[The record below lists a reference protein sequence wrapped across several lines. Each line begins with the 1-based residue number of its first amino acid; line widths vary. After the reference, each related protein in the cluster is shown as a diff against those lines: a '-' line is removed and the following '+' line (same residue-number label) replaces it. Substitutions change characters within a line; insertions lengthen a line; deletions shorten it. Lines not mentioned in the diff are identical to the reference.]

1 MAEQTRQNRTVAG
14 GLGALLASARHLWHH
29 RVGDVK
35 CLLRTNQPGGFDCP
49 GCAWPEPRQA
59 SRLELCENGIKA
71 IVHEATQRRIGRE
84 FFARHTLSQ
93 LRGRSHY
100 WLEQQG
106 RLTEPLRY
114 NRHSDRYEPIGWEA
128 AFSLIGRHLRG
139 LDHPDQAVLYTSGR
153 TSNEAAFL
161 LQLFGRLLGTNNLP
175 DSANLC
181 HESSGVALTEAIG
194 TGKGTVTLED
204 FALADAIFVFGQNPG
219 SNHPR
224 MLTELEKAAR
234 RGCKIV
240 SVNPL
245 QEAGLT
251 RFINPK
257 HLGAT
262 LFQRPT
268 SISSLYLQPL
278 VGGDL
283 ALIKGMMKVLL
294 ERETQPGG
302 GVLDQDFIDNH
313 TQGFT
318 ACVRDLEDTT
328 WTQIEAGS
336 GLSRAQITQAAELYM
351 QAERVIACWAMGLT
365 QQKHAVATIQ
375 TLTNW
380 MLLGGNLGKPGAGL
394 CPVRGHSNVQGD
406 RTMGI
411 RVKPDPT
418 FLEALGR
425 EFRFRPPQS
434 PGYATVDSIK
444 AMAEAK
450 VKALICMGG
459 NLAAAAPDRNYTE
472 EALSGLQLTVQIST
486 KLNFSH
492 LACGK
497 DALILPCLG
506 RTELDLQATG
516 PQQVTVEDSMSMVHT
531 SRGHRRPASPHLRS
545 EPAIV
550 AGMAKAALGEQG
562 PDWDELVADY
572 DRIRT
577 RIAAVIPGFRD
588 YNRKLRQ
595 AGGFYLGNSARERR
609 WQTPTGKACFLVH
622 PLPGP
627 QLAPDQL
634 RLMTLRAH
642 DQYNTTIHG
651 LNDRYRG
658 IQGRR
663 LVVFLHPEDMH
674 ARGLKEGTRVD
685 LISEAEDGLPRRA
698 TGFEVVPYAIP
709 KGCAAAYF
717 PETNVLVPIDSY
729 ADRSIT
735 PTSKLIP
742 IRLRP
747 AGLAKEL
754 SG

>member
-1 MAEQTRQNRTVAG
+1 MTERTKQNRTIAG
-14 GLGALLASARHLWHH
+14 GMGSILSSARQLWRH

-35 CLLRTNQPGGFDCP
+35 CLLRANQPGGFDCP
-49 GCAWPEPRQA
+49 GCAWPESRQA
-59 SRLELCENGIKA
+59 THLEFCENGIKA
-71 IVHEATQRRIGRE
+71 IAHEATHRRIDRE
-84 FFARHTLSQ
+84 FFARHPLSR
-93 LRGRSHY
+93 LREQSHY

-106 RLTEPLRY
+106 RLSEPLYR
-114 NRHSDRYEPIGWEA
+114 NRHSDHYEPIGWEET
-128 AFSLIGRHLRG
+128 FSLIGSHLRG
-139 LDHPDQAVLYTSGR
+139 LDHPDEAVLYTSGR

-161 LQLFGRLLGTNNLP
+161 FQLFGRLLGTNNLP

-204 FALADAIFVFGQNPG
+204 FELADAIFVFGQNPG

-224 MLTELEKAAR
+224 MLTELEKASK
-234 RGCKIV
+234 RGCRIV

-245 QEAGLT
+245 KEAGLIG
-251 RFINPK
+251 FIDPR

-262 LFQRPT
+262 LLRRPT
-268 SISSLYLQPL
+268 PISSLYLQPL

-294 ERETQPGG
+294 EREAQQVGR
-302 GVLDQDFIDNH
+302 VLDHDFIDNH
-313 TQGFT
+313 TQGFA
-318 ACVRDLEDTT
+318 ACVRDLENTT
-328 WTQIEAGS
+328 WSQIESGS
-336 GLSRAQITQAAELYM
+336 GLNRAQITQAAEIYLN
-351 QAERVIACWAMGLT
+351 AERVIACWAMGLT

-411 RVKPDPT
+411 TVQPNPT

-425 EFRFRPPQS
+425 EFRFRSPQR
-434 PGYATVDSIK
+434 PGYDTVSSIK
-444 AMAEAK
+444 AMAEGK
-450 VKALICMGG
+450 VKVLICMGG
-459 NLAAAAPDRNYTE
+459 NLAAAAPDRSYTE
-472 EALSGLQLTVQIST
+472 DALSRLQLTVQVST
-486 KLNFSH
+486 KLNRSH
-492 LACGK
+492 LICGK
-497 DALILPCLG
+497 EALILPCLG

-545 EPAIV
+545 EPAII
-550 AGMAKAALGEQG
+550 AGMAKAVLGEEG

-577 RIAAVIPGFRD
+577 KIAAVIPVFRD
-588 YNRKLRQ
+588 YNRKIRQ

-609 WQTPTGKACFLVH
+609 WQTPTGKAHFLVH
-622 PLPGP
+622 PLPHP
-627 QLAPDQL
+627 QSAPDQL
-634 RLMTLRAH
+634 RLMTMRSH
-642 DQYNTTIHG
+642 DQYNTTIYG

-658 IQGRR
+658 IEGRR

-674 ARGLKEGTRVD
+674 TRGLEAGARVD
-685 LISEAEDGLPRRA
+685 LISAAEDGVPRRA
-698 TGFEVVPYAIP
+698 TGFEVVPYDIP
-709 KGCAAAYF
+709 KGCAGAYF

-735 PTSKLIP
+735 PTGKLIP

-747 AGLAKEL
+747 AG
-754 SG
+754 

>member
-1 MAEQTRQNRTVAG
+1 MAEQTKQNRTVAG
-14 GLGALLASARHLWHH
+14 GMGALLSSARYLWHH
-29 RVGDVK
+29 RLGDVR

-71 IVHEATQRRIGRE
+71 IAHEATHRRIGRE

-114 NRHSDRYEPIGWEA
+114 DRHSDRYEPIAWEA

-139 LDHPDQAVLYTSGR
+139 LDHPDEAVLYTSGR

-175 DSANLC
+175 DSANMC

-204 FALADAIFVFGQNPG
+204 FALADAIFVFGQNPAG
-219 SNHPR
+219 NHPR
-224 MLTELEKAAR
+224 MLTELEKAGK
-234 RGCKIV
+234 RGCRIV
-240 SVNPL
+240 SINPL
-245 QEAGLT
+245 REAGLT
-251 RFINPK
+251 GFINPK

-262 LFQRPT
+262 LLRRPA
-268 SISSLYLQPL
+268 SISDLYLQPL

-294 ERETQPGG
+294 EREAQTAEWAP
-302 GVLDQDFIDNH
+302 DHDFIDDH
-313 TQGFT
+313 TQGFA
-318 ACVRDLEDTT
+318 ACVRDLEATT
-328 WTQIEAGS
+328 WTRIESGS
-336 GLSRAQITQAAELYM
+336 GLSRAQITRAAEIYM

-411 RVKPDPT
+411 TVKPNPA
-418 FLEALGR
+418 FLQALGR
-425 EFRFRPPQS
+425 EFRFRPPHG
-434 PGYATVDSIK
+434 PGYDTVGSIK
-444 AMAEAK
+444 AMAAGK
-450 VKALICMGG
+450 VKVLICLGG
-459 NLAAAAPDRNYTE
+459 NLAAAAPDQSYTE
-472 EALSGLQLTVQIST
+472 AALSRLQLTVQVST
-486 KLNFSH
+486 KLNRSH
-492 LACGK
+492 LVRGQ

-516 PQQVTVEDSMSMVHT
+516 PQQVTVEDSMSMVHA

-550 AGMAKAALGEQG
+550 AGMAKATLGEAG

-577 RIAAVIPGFRD
+577 RIAAVIPVFED

-595 AGGFYLGNSARERR
+595 AGGFYLGNSVRERR
-609 WQTPTGKACFLVH
+609 WQTPDGRARFLVH
-622 PLPGP
+622 PLPDP
-627 QLAPDQL
+627 RLAPDQL
-634 RLMTLRAH
+634 RLMTFRSH
-642 DQYNTTIHG
+642 DQYNTMIYG

-658 IQGRR
+658 IEGRR
-663 LVVFLHPEDMH
+663 LVVFLHPEDIY
-674 ARGLKEGTRVD
+674 ARSLREGARVD
-685 LISEAEDGLPRRA
+685 LISEAADGLPRRA
-698 TGFEVVPYAIP
+698 TGFEVVPYDIP
-709 KGCAAAYF
+709 KGCAGAYF

-747 AGLAKEL
+747 AGP
-754 SG
+754 G